1 MGLWNGSNDVRND
14 VVSHVRNDN
23 NARKSNYKLARVL
36 YYTIQYIIHWLEWRK
51 KFPHFESVYLGFFLS

>member
-1 MGLWNGSNDVRND
+1 MVWGFEM
-14 VVSHVRNDN
+14 VVTTYVTSHVRNDN